1 MRSMQNTS
9 VSGVQ
14 SPCTQGGHRRGLQEE
29 GGLWMKYC
37 MPGILLLAEAQG
49 VGVGE
54 SDKENQ
60 FFTHPF
66 VVWGVRVDS
75 QLTILIWQLHSAF
88 NV

>member
-1 MRSMQNTS
+1 
-9 VSGVQ
+9 
-14 SPCTQGGHRRGLQEE
+14 
-29 GGLWMKYC
+29 MKYC

-49 VGVGE
+49 VGVGVGE
-54 SDKENQ
+54 SDKEDQ

-75 QLTILIWQLHSAF
+75 QMTILIWQLHSAF

>member
-1 MRSMQNTS
+1 MQSTYFSFWCS
-9 VSGVQ
+9 VTLYSGRL
-14 SPCTQGGHRRGLQEE
+14 PEE

-54 SDKENQ
+54 SDKEDQ

-66 VVWGVRVDS
+66 VVWGVRVVDS